1 MRDGR
6 TRQMESNGP
15 GSGAE
20 EFFSRFRAAIVI
32 LSGGAAGS
40 EYALD
45 QSRISIGRGPGV
57 DLAFDDSAM
66 SREHAVVEFYGEG
79 FRIRDLGSTNGVFVN
94 GSSVQVC
101 KLKHGDRFDLGE
113 HRFQYVIEERER
125 AGREYRVAG
134 E

>member
-6 TRQMESNGP
+6 TRQMERSGS

-32 LSGGAAGS
+32 LSGGASGS

-45 QSRISIGRGPGV
+45 QSRISLGRGPGV

-66 SREHAVVEFYGEG
+66 SREHAIVEFYGEG
-79 FRIRDLGSTNGVFVN
+79 FRIRDLGSTNGVIVN
-94 GSSVQVC
+94 GSPVQVC
-101 KLKHGDRFDLGE
+101 KLKHGDRFDLGD

-125 AGREYRVAG
+125 IGREYKVPEG
-134 E
+134 

>member
-1 MRDGR
+1 MRNGD
-6 TRQMESNGP
+6 TRQIANCGS

-20 EFFSRFRAAIVI
+20 EFFTRFRAAIVI

-45 QSRISIGRGPGV
+45 QSQISVGRGPGV
-57 DLAFDDSAM
+57 DLAFDDAAM
-66 SREHAVVEFYGEG
+66 SREHAMVEFYGEG
-79 FRIRDLGSTNGVFVN
+79 FRIRDLGSTNGVVVN

-113 HRFQYVIEERER
+113 HHFQYVVEERQR
-125 AGREYRVAG
+125 HSREYSVPG
-134 E
+134 D